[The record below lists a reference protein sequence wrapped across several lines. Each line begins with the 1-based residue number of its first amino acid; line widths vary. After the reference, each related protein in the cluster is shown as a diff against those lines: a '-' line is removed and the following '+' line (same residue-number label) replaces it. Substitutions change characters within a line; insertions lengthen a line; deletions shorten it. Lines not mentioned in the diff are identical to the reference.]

1 MPGTIYLPHS
11 THPPTESS
19 SPRAEGLV
27 NALRHENA
35 SLRAR
40 LKMLDEIGLNPSH
53 TDNAIDTPTTKEKKN
68 TMQSRRVSMLL
79 KKRDDPRS
87 TSVDTPPTQ
96 RGDYVAKKMFKLQPK
111 QIMGGRTGRSARTTA
126 TGPQDKPQQQQ
137 QPSNSTTQQRHST
150 TEKTHSFLDVIASD
164 LPRVAKPKSYVSTTM
179 LKTAA
184 STRLPLGTI
193 APNNATEVVGDVQ
206 SVQSVQSTVEF

>member
-1 MPGTIYLPHS
+1 M
-11 THPPTESS
+11 S
-19 SPRAEGLV
+19 SPLILFHLMCVLPPPPIAFSSFRAEGLV

-40 LKMLDEIGLNPSH
+40 LKMLDEIGMNPSH
-53 TDNAIDTPTTKEKKN
+53 IDTDNAIDTPTTKEKKN

-79 KKRDDPRS
+79 KKQDDPRS

-111 QIMGGRTGRSARTTA
+111 QIMGGRTGQRARTTA
-126 TGPQDKPQQQQ
+126 TGPAQDKPQPQ
-137 QPSNSTTQQRHST
+137 QPSNTKQLHHST
-150 TEKTHSFLDVIASD
+150 TEKTQSFLDVIASD

-206 SVQSVQSTVEF
+206 STVEF